1 VRAAISRRRSG
12 ETPQGLLALA
22 GGPFSI
28 GCNEGP
34 VLNQQHS
41 NHFSAEA

>member
-1 VRAAISRRRSG
+1 LVRAAISRRRSG
-12 ETPQGLLALA
+12 ETQGLLALA